1 MNAPRHILAATDLS
15 APARHAA
22 DRAFRVAA
30 DTGADLELMHALS
43 QGAMNALRRLLG
55 VRAGEVEGRI
65 MDRARQ
71 ELYTLAVGLGQ
82 AHGLAAGIHL
92 ATGGVMS
99 AILDRA
105 DELDAGLVVVGA
117 HGEDYL
123 GRLLLGTTAERLLR
137 RTQRPVLMVR
147 QTPHESYRRVLVPVD
162 FSAWSVPAVKLARA
176 LAPRAELLLLHA
188 FEAPFESKLRFA
200 GVDEEEIDR
209 YQAST
214 SEEARAELRN
224 LAAEAGL
231 EEGEAILAVQHG
243 GAARIILSQEQE
255 RDCDL
260 IVMGKHGQGVLEDLL
275 LGSVTKHVLAEA
287 AGDVLVAVDPPM
299 QHDHPG

>member
-1 MNAPRHILAATDLS
+1 MNAPRPILVATDFS

-30 DTGADLELMHALS
+30 DIGADLELMHALH

-55 VRAGEVEGRI
+55 VRAGEVESRI
-65 MDRARQ
+65 LDRARQ
-71 ELYTLAVGLGQ
+71 ELYTLALELGQ
-82 AHGLAAGIHL
+82 THGLAAGIHL
-92 ATGGVMS
+92 ATGSVMS
-99 AILDRA
+99 AILERA
-105 DELDAGLVVVGA
+105 DELDAGVVVVGA
-117 HGEDYL
+117 LGEGYL
-123 GRLLLGTTAERLLR
+123 GRLLVGTTAERLLR
-137 RTQRPVLMVR
+137 RTRRPVLMVR

-162 FSAWSVPAVKLARA
+162 FSDWSVPAVKLART
-176 LAPRAELLLLHA
+176 LAPRADLILLHA

-200 GVDEEEIDR
+200 GVDEADIER

-214 SEEARAELRN
+214 SEEAREALGN
-224 LAAEAGL
+224 IASEAGL
-231 EEGEAILAVQHG
+231 EAGEAILAVQHG
-243 GAARIILSQEQE
+243 SAARIILSQEQE

-287 AGDVLVAVDPPM
+287 TGDVLVAVDPL
-299 QHDHPG
+299 QAA